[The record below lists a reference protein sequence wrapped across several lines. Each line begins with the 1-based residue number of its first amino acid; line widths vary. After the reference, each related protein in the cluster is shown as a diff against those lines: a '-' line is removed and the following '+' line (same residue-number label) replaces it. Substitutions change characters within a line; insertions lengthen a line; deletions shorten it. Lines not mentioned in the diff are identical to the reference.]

1 MTKGDAT
8 HLKIYCIKM
17 IVTKKS
23 HANQSWLDQ
32 HYIYV
37 YQLIN
42 KGARLAT
49 ISFSLPSLLVS
60 LASILSALYSLFVR
74 GDVDFAARTLMALQM
89 VNG

>member
-1 MTKGDAT
+1 
-8 HLKIYCIKM
+8 M
-17 IVTKKS
+17 I
-23 HANQSWLDQ
+23 DQ
-32 HYIYV
+32 YIIC
-37 YQLIN
+37 QFIN